1 MSDRRSRLVA
11 LLVVL
16 VAVGAALASGWLVT
30 AAIDLPTG
38 PQDYNLVQWEVR
50 HFPNKWLY
58 QIGTLLRGG
67 PDEAEKTQRLERF
80 LALNA
85 EIASLERE
93 AASPQGSD
101 GSAGDNPAILDELAA
116 ARRER
121 DRLKNTV
128 EAVLEERVSR
138 VAREAGLES
147 SFPFFPGARWL
158 FPPVDFEFAAPPDV
172 LAISPRDRIYL
183 ESTRLLKSDLT
194 LEDVENVEQRWEA
207 KGVSALV
214 AGVGGVGTYPSAV
227 PPEADYGDLLEA
239 VAHEWLHQY
248 LFFRPLGSR
257 YFRDPALATIN
268 ETVADIA
275 GRELGALVAERYP
288 LSASLPAGQ
297 AGLPAGQ
304 AGAGEAPPPN
314 AEIDFNQV
322 MRELRR
328 EVDRLLAEGKV
339 AEAESLMED
348 TRRFLADH
356 GYFIR
361 RINQAYFA
369 FHGLYADT
377 PASSSPIGPKLE
389 ELRRRSSSL
398 GEFIHAAARITSE
411 ADLDRLLAGGG

>member
-16 VAVGAALASGWLVT
+16 GAVGAALAGGWLVT

-38 PQDYNLVQWEVR
+38 PEDYNLVQWEMR

-58 QIGTLLRGG
+58 QVGTLLRGG

-85 EIASLERE
+85 EIASLEQE
-93 AASPQGSD
+93 AAQISWANSP
-101 GSAGDNPAILDELAA
+101 ILEELAA

-121 DRLKNTV
+121 DRLKNSV
-128 EAVLEERVSR
+128 EAVVEERVSR
-138 VAREAGLES
+138 VAKEVGLDS
-147 SFPFFPGARWL
+147 SFPFFPRARWL
-158 FPPVDFEFAAPPDV
+158 FPPVDFEFAAPPNV

-194 LEDVENVEQRWEA
+194 LGEIEDVEARWEA

-214 AGVGGVGTYPSAV
+214 AGIGGVGTYPSAV
-227 PPEADYGDLLEA
+227 PLDADYGHLLET

-257 YFRDPALATIN
+257 YFSDPALATIN

-297 AGLPAGQ
+297 AG
-304 AGAGEAPPPN
+304 AGEAPPPN
-314 AEIDFNQV
+314 AGIDFNQV
-322 MRELRR
+322 MKELRL
-328 EVDRLLAEGKV
+328 EVDRLLAGGKV
-339 AEAESLMED
+339 AEAESLMEEK
-348 TRRFLADH
+348 RQFLADH
-356 GYFIR
+356 GYYIR

-369 FHGLYADT
+369 FHGLYGDT
-377 PASSSPIGPKLE
+377 AASSSPIGPKLE

-398 GEFIHAAARITSE
+398 GDFIHAAARITSE
-411 ADLDRLLAGGG
+411 ADLDRLLASGG

>member
-11 LLVVL
+11 LLVL
-16 VAVGAALASGWLVT
+16 FVAVGAALAGGWLVT

-38 PQDYNLVQWEVR
+38 PEDYNLVQWEVR
-50 HFPNKWLY
+50 HFPDKWLY
-58 QIGTLLRGG
+58 EVGTLLRGG
-67 PDEAEKTQRLERF
+67 PDEAEKTRRLERF

-85 EIASLERE
+85 EIALLEQQ
-93 AASPQGSD
+93 AAQISWVNSP
-101 GSAGDNPAILDELAA
+101 IFEELAA

-121 DRLKNTV
+121 DQLENTV
-128 EAVLEERVSR
+128 EAVLEERVAR
-138 VAREAGLES
+138 VAEEAGLKS
-147 SFPFFPGARWL
+147 SFPFFPRVRWL
-158 FPPVDFEFAAPPDV
+158 FPPVDFEFTAPPNV
-172 LAISPRDRIYL
+172 LAISPRERIYL

-194 LEDVENVEQRWEA
+194 LEDIEKVERRWEA

-214 AGVGGVGTYPSAV
+214 VGVGGVGTYPSAV
-227 PPEADYGDLLEA
+227 PFDADYGHLLET

-268 ETVADIA
+268 ETVADMA
-275 GRELGALVAERYP
+275 GHELGALAAERYP
-288 LSASLPAGQ
+288 LS

-304 AGAGEAPPPN
+304 AGAGEAPTPTP
-314 AEIDFNQV
+314 EIDFDQV

-328 EVDRLLAEGKV
+328 EVDGLLAEGKV
-339 AEAESLMED
+339 AEAESLMEE
-348 TRRFLADH
+348 RRQFLADH

-369 FHGLYADT
+369 FHGLYAT
-377 PASSSPIGPKLE
+377 TSASSSPIGPKLE
-389 ELRRRSSSL
+389 ELRRRSDSL
-398 GEFIHAAARITSE
+398 GDFIHTAARITSE

>member
-1 MSDRRSRLVA
+1 VA
-11 LLVVL
+11 FFVVL
-16 VAVGAALASGWLVT
+16 VAVGAALAGGWLVT

-38 PQDYNLVQWEVR
+38 PEDYNLVQWEVR

-80 LALNA
+80 LALNS
-85 EIASLERE
+85 EIASLEQQ
-93 AASPQGSD
+93 AALPQGSD
-101 GSAGDNPAILDELAA
+101 GSAADNSVILDELAA

-121 DRLKNTV
+121 DRLKSTV

-138 VAREAGLES
+138 VAEEVGLES
-147 SFPFFPGARWL
+147 SFPFFSGARWL
-158 FPPVDFEFAAPPDV
+158 FPPVDFEFAAPPNV
-172 LAISPRDRIYL
+172 LAISPLDRIYL
-183 ESTRLLKSDLT
+183 ESTRLLKSDLA
-194 LEDVENVEQRWEA
+194 LGEIEDVEARWEA

-227 PPEADYGDLLEA
+227 PLDADYGHLLET

-268 ETVADIA
+268 ETVADMA

-297 AGLPAGQ
+297 AGV
-304 AGAGEAPPPN
+304 GEAPPPN
-314 AEIDFNQV
+314 PEIDFDQV
-322 MRELRR
+322 MKDLRR

-339 AEAESLMED
+339 AEAESLMEE
-348 TRRFLADH
+348 RRQFLADH
-356 GYFIR
+356 GYYIR

-377 PASSSPIGPKLE
+377 SASSSPIGPKLE

-398 GEFIHAAARITSE
+398 GDFIHTVARITSE

>member
-1 MSDRRSRLVA
+1 MSDRLSRSVA

-16 VAVGAALASGWLVT
+16 VAVGAALAGGWLVT

-38 PQDYNLVQWEVR
+38 PEDFNLVQWEVR
-50 HFPNKWLY
+50 HLPNKWLY
-58 QIGTLLRGG
+58 EVGTLLRGG
-67 PDEAEKTQRLERF
+67 PNEEEKTQRLERF

-85 EIASLERE
+85 EIASLEQQ

-101 GSAGDNPAILDELAA
+101 SSASGNAALLDELAA
-116 ARRER
+116 ARQER
-121 DRLKNTV
+121 DQLKNTV

-138 VAREAGLES
+138 VAEEVGLES
-147 SFPFFPGARWL
+147 SFPFFPHAQWL
-158 FPPVDFEFAAPPDV
+158 FPPVDFEFAAPPNV

-194 LEDVENVEQRWEA
+194 LEDIEKVEQYWEA

-214 AGVGGVGTYPSAV
+214 VGIGAVATYPSAV
-227 PPEADYGDLLEA
+227 PPEADYVDLLQT

-257 YFRDPALATIN
+257 YFLNPTLATIN
-268 ETVADIA
+268 ETVADMA

-288 LSASLPAGQ
+288 LSAAS
-297 AGLPAGQ
+297 PAGQ
-304 AGAGEAPPPN
+304 AGAGATPTPG
-314 AEIDFNQV
+314 AGIDFDQV
-322 MRELRR
+322 MRGLRL

-339 AEAESLMED
+339 AEAESLMEQ
-348 TRRFLADH
+348 TRQFLADH
-356 GYFIR
+356 GYYIR

-369 FHGLYADT
+369 FHGLYANT

-389 ELRRRSSSL
+389 ELRRRSGSL
-398 GEFIHAAARITSE
+398 GDFIHTAARITSE
-411 ADLDRLLAGGG
+411 ADLDRLLASGG

>member
-11 LLVVL
+11 LLILL
-16 VAVGAALASGWLVT
+16 VAVGAALAGGWLVT

-38 PQDYNLVQWEVR
+38 PEDYNLVQWEVR
-50 HFPNKWLY
+50 HLPNKWLY

-67 PDEAEKTQRLERF
+67 PDQAEKTQRLERF

-85 EIASLERE
+85 EIASLEQQ
-93 AASPQGSD
+93 AASPQGAD
-101 GSAGDNPAILDELAA
+101 GSAAGNPAILDELAV

-121 DRLKNTV
+121 DGMKNTV
-128 EAVLEERVSR
+128 EATLEERVSR
-138 VAREAGLES
+138 VAREVGLES

-158 FPPVDFEFAAPPDV
+158 FPPVDFEFAAPPNV

-194 LEDVENVEQRWEA
+194 LGEIEDVEARWEA

-227 PPEADYGDLLEA
+227 PLDADYGHLLET

-268 ETVADIA
+268 ETVADMA

-288 LSASLPAGQ
+288 LWATLPA
-297 AGLPAGQ
+297 AQ
-304 AGAGEAPPPN
+304 AGAGEAPSPTPG
-314 AEIDFNQV
+314 IDFDQV
-322 MRELRR
+322 MKDLRR
-328 EVDRLLAEGKV
+328 EVDGLLAEGKV
-339 AEAESLMED
+339 AEAESLMEE
-348 TRRFLADH
+348 RRQFLADH
-356 GYFIR
+356 GYYIR

-377 PASSSPIGPKLE
+377 SASSSPIGPKLE

-398 GEFIHAAARITSE
+398 GDFIHAAARLTSE
-411 ADLDRLLAGGG
+411 ADLDRLLAAGG